1 MAPEPDNRTRIDS
14 DDSDWR
20 AELLPR
26 VSAVAGVII
35 GLGGVAILLG
45 FASEPMRIFGICL
58 VAWSIVMIGLLSTS
72 RISHLTKSAVIV
84 GSLAVAGVTSYI
96 IGGFLPGSA
105 LAVTATLIFA
115 ALLIGRKT
123 LFVMFFIF
131 VALVVGLTVSIA
143 AGLWQGPNVA
153 TFDMQQPGNWI
164 RTSFVSIIFWAS
176 LSFSVMFVIATIE
189 RNLGRRRAALV
200 SLRKEMAERRAA
212 EAARREAEAVANQ
225 AQKMEAVGQLA
236 AAIAHDFNNALL
248 VIKGWNEM
256 RGKTDSDDRQR
267 EATEAIE
274 QATEHSARLGR
285 QLLTFSRKDIRT
297 PRVLRL
303 NQLVTGMA
311 ESLRHLI
318 GPHIELTL
326 DTQANALVY
335 ADESQLQQLL
345 FNLVINARDAVAD
358 SGNIR
363 ISVHHVP
370 AREFGDFEPG
380 VDQCVALVVE
390 DDGPG
395 IDDAIQTRVFD
406 PFFTSKS
413 AGKGTG
419 LGLTTV
425 ANIVQQSGG
434 HIDLQSQPGKTR
446 FSIIL
451 PATEADSADIP
462 DDPQVLGTGQLGFRV
477 LVLEDDPQARNMIVS
492 ALTLNGNEVLECD
505 SGEAA
510 VSLLSSDQKRFD
522 LLCSDAVFPGDQLS
536 DVLGAFERHSPE
548 GRVLI
553 CSGYVQEELAIR
565 KLESGEYAF
574 LAKPFTG
581 SQLIARIHDIVN

>member
-1 MAPEPDNRTRIDS
+1 MAPEPENRTHVDS
-14 DDSDWR
+14 DETDWR
-20 AELLPR
+20 ANLVPR
-26 VSAVAGVII
+26 ISAVAVAVV
-35 GLGGVAILLG
+35 GLGGVAVLAG
-45 FASEPMRIFGICL
+45 FQTAPMGIFGLCL
-58 VAWSIVMIGLLSTS
+58 VGWAIVMIGLLATR
-72 RISHLTKSAVIV
+72 RISNPVKSTIVV
-84 GSLAVAGVTSYI
+84 GSMSVAAVVSYI

-105 LAVTATLIFA
+105 LAVTAALVFA
-115 ALLIGRKT
+115 ALLLGRT
-123 LFVMFFIF
+123 ALIITFSFFM
-131 VALVVGLTVSIA
+131 VLVVGLTVSIT
-143 AGLWQGPNVA
+143 AGLWQGPHVA
-153 TFDMQQPGNWI
+153 GFDPQIPANWI
-164 RTSFVSIIFWAS
+164 RTSFVSIIIWAGVG
-176 LSFSVMFVIATIE
+176 FSVTFVIVTIE
-189 RNLGRRRAALV
+189 TNLARLRAALV